1 MDGAYYLSLFYS
13 CLVALAAFSIAYD
26 APSSLLLSGLLG
38 LGAFW
43 ATFLS
48 SLVLAQRH
56 ERVVLRYSLWVRRL
70 AKKVKR
76 KLRPKRPRPGFN
88 QPS

>member
-1 MDGAYYLSLFYS
+1 VDGAYYLSLFYS

-48 SLVLAQRH
+48 SLVFTRH
-56 ERVVLRYSLWVRRL
+56 ERVVLRYSLRVRRL
-70 AKKVKR
+70 AKKLKR
-76 KLRPKRPRPGFN
+76 KVWPRRMRPGFN
-88 QPS
+88 QTS